1 MFQHHLPPGQREQN
15 YLGPPM
21 VPKKD
26 TSNQD
31 GCGESE
37 SLSDVFDGGDGT
49 VSGIVARSSGGV
61 IDEYVR
67 GQPSFLCWVW
77 SLGHFDSGVSPFHT
91 SYSLTLC
98 LKSVLCVT
106 SKWQDI
112 QYPAREPNKHL
123 RVVAEVIL
131 RQWVIAKCMTHSSV

>member
-1 MFQHHLPPGQREQN
+1 
-15 YLGPPM
+15 M

-49 VSGIVARSSGGV
+49 VSDIVARSSGGM

-67 GQPSFLCWVW
+67 GQPSFLC
-77 SLGHFDSGVSPFHT
+77 
-91 SYSLTLC
+91 
-98 LKSVLCVT
+98 
-106 SKWQDI
+106 
-112 QYPAREPNKHL
+112 
-123 RVVAEVIL
+123 
-131 RQWVIAKCMTHSSV
+131 